1 MNTHTQQQHWNGVKV
16 SSIKMI
22 QIVGWSKE
30 HLSIHTNTHTYTI
43 LFICRDQD
51 KIDYGILC
59 NFSFNSIFSVIN
71 CSHMNFNRLTV
82 CKFTLDND
90 VDADVSVD
98 ESDVEVRFLKNG
110 NHVVELGKFDDDDE
124 EDGVVAD
131 VYGEILDGT
140 DRYWLEDTAEVGI
153 EVVVVAVTV
162 SLLPW

>member
-1 MNTHTQQQHWNGVKV
+1 
-16 SSIKMI
+16 
-22 QIVGWSKE
+22 
-30 HLSIHTNTHTYTI
+30 
-43 LFICRDQD
+43 
-51 KIDYGILC
+51 
-59 NFSFNSIFSVIN
+59 
-71 CSHMNFNRLTV
+71 MNFNRLTV